1 MNSIPEHE
9 LLASFFSEEKLLL
22 QPRLPKESKLKK
34 LLETSLK
41 KSLSFQTTPTS
52 LPYYW
57 DSRRFRLNT
66 SEVFLSF
73 KKELQEQIL
82 KNLSA
87 HSLHTSH
94 AIEKAA
100 ITYCARMALLAP
112 TLDEKAFFLAV
123 GQEEVIHLVGFDQ
136 YVSDEDKIHPKSST
150 FAARFGSLVQHSD
163 RETSFLIAQVLLE
176 GIAMNHYEVLRESC
190 IDDSMKSLIDRVL
203 NDEAR
208 HHGSGLVL
216 LDESALSEAQ
226 IKNMCTVTRE
236 VLPMLVGQK
245 QILLQTIQKTAAAMQ
260 TQIKEEDLLRLTKE
274 INLDSQMS
282 DRTSHLKESIAKL
295 KNISLR
301 TALLQIPEFRHG

>member
-1 MNSIPEHE
+1 MNSTPEHE
-9 LLASFFSEEKLLL
+9 ILAPFFTEEKLLL
-22 QPRLPKESKLKK
+22 QPRLPKESKLRK

-41 KSLSFQTTPTS
+41 KSLALQPAPT
-52 LPYYW
+52 LRPYYF

-66 SEVFLSF
+66 SEVFLGF
-73 KKELQEQIL
+73 KKELQEEIL

-94 AIEKAA
+94 SIEKAA
-100 ITYCARMALLAP
+100 TTYCARMALLAD

-136 YVSDEDKIHPKSST
+136 YMSEEEKNHPKTSV
-150 FAARFGSLVQHSD
+150 FAAKFGSLVQHSG

-190 IDDSMKSLIDRVL
+190 IDDSMKALIDRVL

-216 LDESALSEAQ
+216 LDEATLSEQQ
-226 IKNMCTVTRE
+226 IKHMSAVTRE

-260 TQIKEEDLLRLTKE
+260 IQVKEEDLLRLSKE
-274 INLDSQMS
+274 IDLDAQMN
-282 DRTSHLKESIAKL
+282 DRTAHLKESIGKL
-295 KNISLR
+295 KN
-301 TALLQIPEFRHG
+301 TALRSALLYG